1 MTDDRSSPDRRTLLA
16 AAALLAAPVAARA
29 QSSQAG
35 FQPPMAGAFP
45 VQPPTTRLAWEAV
58 VGIAP
63 VIDLGDTPLGKR
75 RMIPIT
81 GGTFVGPR
89 LRGKVLPGGADRQ
102 LVRKDGVTLLNAL
115 YEMQTDDGAVI
126 TILNR
131 VIIDPSDKPTPYLR
145 SMVEA
150 TAPDGPHGWLNR
162 RVFVGDLHGLP
173 PERNA
178 VVIRV
183 YEVL

>member
-1 MTDDRSSPDRRTLLA
+1 MNEASAYLDRRALLA
-16 AAALLAAPVAARA
+16 AAPLLAAPVAAAAA
-29 QSSQAG
+29 QPEAG
-35 FQPPMAGAFP
+35 FQPPMSSTFP

-58 VGIAP
+58 VDIAP
-63 VIDLGDTPLGKR
+63 VIDMGDSPLGKR

-131 VIIDPSDKPTPYLR
+131 VTIDPSAAPPYTR
-145 SMVEA
+145 SMVEV
-150 TAPDGPHGWLNR
+150 TAPEGPHGWLNR
-162 RVFVGDLHGLP
+162 RIFVGDLHAAP
-173 PERNA
+173 PGRKA

-183 YEVL
+183 YEVV